1 MIDSGANP
9 FIVDYEGNTEFDMWS
24 FSGFTIP
31 LLPKSVYFSIYPD
44 ESYPSDIQRA
54 WYYSNGVFPGNFDE
68 LIGKGGEGYVVS
80 GKWMGVEAAFKFAE
94 IRNQKFSTKVVDG
107 LKDLEMR
114 LTQISA
120 LKAIKSPCIVVQL
133 GHFR

>member
-9 FIVDYEGNTEFDMWS
+9 FIVDFEGNTQFDKWS

-80 GKWMGVEAAFKFAE
+80 GKWMGVDAAFKFAE
-94 IRNQKFSTKVVDG
+94 IR
-107 LKDLEMR
+107 DLEMR